1 MKNLTYHAILKG
13 NRLEWQGAAPPE
25 LGAGEVAVD
34 VTIVRPQEQG
44 AGERM
49 AAALERIAA
58 SRAVD
63 GIQDPVAW
71 QREIRRDRP
80 LPDRD

>member
-13 NRLEWQGAAPPE
+13 NQLEWQGAAPPE
-25 LGAGEVAVD
+25 LATGEVAVD
-34 VTIVRPQEQG
+34 VTIVGQEQG

-49 AAALERIAA
+49 AAALERIAT

-80 LPDRD
+80 LTDRD